1 MILCPFGSPCLFWGR
16 RPFPKLFLKGGVLLL
31 FVGRWWRLLA
41 RGVGGVSCWG
51 LVSLPGRGEEV
62 GPLFLMGFPPFSG
75 YHGAPSL
82 PGGKKKKRG
91 FLVLCQVVKGSA
103 PLPSIKCEMG
113 SPHALLWR
121 VIKGPA
127 RRVSARGWGPISPAP
142 AEGWGAGFAHS
153 SLVGQRKRWL

>member
-1 MILCPFGSPCLFWGR
+1 MLNVINIQHPGPGSWPPHCWVPSFSWG
-16 RPFPKLFLKGGVLLL
+16 
-31 FVGRWWRLLA
+31 
-41 RGVGGVSCWG
+41 
-51 LVSLPGRGEEV
+51 SLPFRAIMGRHPFREE
-62 GPLFLMGFPPFSG
+62 
-75 YHGAPSL
+75 
-82 PGGKKKKRG
+82 KKKRG

-103 PLPSIKCEMG
+103 PLPCIKCEMG

-153 SLVGQRKRWL
+153 SLVGQRKRWLESGFGNGSRVSAGWRVSEGVGVGRGRGR